1 MAEGQ
6 PSLAGQWIDWR
17 LLSSLENILEG
28 VVRTPEIAEE
38 LEAARIPPYEIVHE
52 IVNDPFFLSR
62 ARGRYKSVVD
72 RTEEILQHEKGKP
85 DWSLSAWYPTRREIL
100 FLAGAVA
107 WPVLFVL
114 AVFAFWMP
122 SWLIV
127 HGIVLMLM
135 YFFDPLTRAM
145 VKRGLPDDLW
155 KRLSWGRQRRIL
167 KLGIPFLHYEWKQ
180 SIRDEVVLPEVRA
193 KINQKREP
201 DFDHTLSIR
210 DASGLRSADDMSFV
224 ILTTSA
230 EKFLREFNR
239 LDTGAIALAGM
250 RGSGK
255 STLIRALAEDMVP
268 RAESRP
274 RMTITAAAPGP
285 RRHVTSR
292 GTSCSISMPWYAAR
306 FSVDLS
312 STARPRAPGRP
323 MSDGQCSAAAADV
336 VTYGRR

>member
-1 MAEGQ
+1 M
-6 PSLAGQWIDWR
+6 
-17 LLSSLENILEG
+17 
-28 VVRTPEIAEE
+28 RTPEIAEE